1 VRALHTRAGRARTG
15 RFLVEGP
22 GAVRAALEAH
32 ADVREVIVAEGAHYP
47 DEVVLAD
54 RRGARVSAVP
64 ERVLREMAE
73 TAHPQGILAVC
84 RVPERPRLTDVLRRP
99 GPVVALDGVGDPG
112 NVGTIIRTADAAGAA
127 AVLLGPGCAD
137 PLSGKVV
144 RSTAGSLFHLPVVS
158 IAWSDAEPALRA
170 SGRTIAATT
179 GAGEVSLG
187 AAVATGQVGDRTA
200 WVIGS
205 EAHGVSAPVLAAA
218 DLRVRIPLRGR
229 AESLNAAV
237 AAAIVLFAGLPDADP
252 QTARVDGGV
261 G

>member
-1 VRALHTRAGRARTG
+1 MRALHTRAGRAKVG

-22 GAVRAALEAH
+22 GAVRAALDAGAEVR
-32 ADVREVIVAEGAHYP
+32 DVLVAEGAHYP

-54 RRGARVSAVP
+54 RLGARVSEVP
-64 ERVLREMAE
+64 ERVLRDMAE

-84 RVPERPRLTDVLRRP
+84 RIPERPRLTDVLRRP
-99 GPVVALDGVGDPG
+99 GPVVALDAVGDPG

-144 RSTAGSLFHLPVVS
+144 RSTAGSIFHLPVVT
-158 IAWSDAEPALRA
+158 IAWSDAQPALRA
-170 SGRTIAATT
+170 SRRSIAATT
-179 GAGEVSLG
+179 GSGEVALG
-187 AAVATGQVGDRTA
+187 AAVAAGRVGEQTA

-205 EAHGVSAPVLAAA
+205 EAHGVSEEVLAAA
-218 DLRVRIPLRGR
+218 DLTVRIPLRGR

-237 AAAIVLFAGLPDADP
+237 AAAIVLFAAMP
-252 QTARVDGGV
+252 QM
-261 G
+261 